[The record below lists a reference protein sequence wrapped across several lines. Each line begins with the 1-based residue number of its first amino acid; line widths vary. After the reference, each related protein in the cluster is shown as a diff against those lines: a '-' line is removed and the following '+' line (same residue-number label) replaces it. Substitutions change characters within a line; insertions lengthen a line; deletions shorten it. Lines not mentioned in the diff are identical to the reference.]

1 MTGRRHRAR
10 GQASL
15 EVLAAVPL
23 LVVAVLVG
31 WQLVALV
38 RGALLAQEDARA
50 RALGAAGPGRVSV
63 EATRRVRSV
72 LPGVGEL
79 RVRVRAV
86 TQAP

>member
-1 MTGRRHRAR
+1 MSRRHRRAR

-23 LVVAVLVG
+23 LIVAVLVG

-38 RGALLAQEDARA
+38 RGAMLAQEDARA
-50 RALGAAGPGRVSV
+50 RALHASGRGQVSV
-63 EATRRVRSV
+63 QATRRVRSV

-79 RVRVRAV
+79 RVRVTAV